1 VNAHARKLVVSV
13 AVLVAALV
21 GTSAVLA
28 ASSQGRQRTLFQ
40 FAGRLTEDAGPSATA
55 VSVSVET
62 GNKRALRA
70 LIGHS
75 QEQTFAVGDKTEYLS
90 WAKGVPT
97 VVTSDALKKG
107 DWVNVNIRVAK
118 GDGGDLGK
126 IEATPAGL
134 VGDRGQN
141 PTFAKLPLFL
151 FRGKLTAAAADGKLS
166 VEVGGGNRPALRKLL
181 GHSADQQFSYGD
193 GTIFLLWT
201 GKVPTVISPDQLK
214 VGDRITVRIR
224 ADRGSTLDQIE
235 QTPAR
240 HVGEHEPASP
250 PPSQS

>member
-1 VNAHARKLVVSV
+1 MVATVVL
-13 AVLVAALV
+13 AAALV

-28 ASSQGRQRTLFQ
+28 ASTQGRQRVLFQ
-40 FAGRLTEDAGPSATA
+40 FTGRLTEDAGPSATS

-75 QEQTFAVGDKTEYLS
+75 QEQAFAVDAKTEFLS
-90 WAKGVPT
+90 WQNGVPT

-118 GDGGDLGK
+118 GDAGDLGK

-134 VGDRGQN
+134 VGDHGPN
-141 PTFAKLPLFL
+141 PSFAKLPLFL
-151 FRGKLTAAAADGKLS
+151 FRGKLSAAAADGKLS
-166 VEVGGGNRPALRKLL
+166 VEVAGGNRPALRKLL
-181 GHSADQQFSYGD
+181 GHSADQQFSYND
-193 GTIFLLWT
+193 ATIFILWT
-201 GKVPTVISPDQLK
+201 GKVPTVISADKLK
-214 VGDRITVRIR
+214 VGDRIAVRIR
-224 ADRGSTLDQIE
+224 AARTSTLDQIE

-240 HVGEHEPASP
+240 HVGEHEPAG
-250 PPSQS
+250 QS